1 VTCVG
6 SPFLPTG
13 SSLTPAPLDS
23 PVTVDDAKYLRNLLQ
38 EAFDAVAPGADVRL
52 AGGHAAG
59 RTACL
64 DVQLIVGL
72 PAGNCPPDIG
82 AVVKGLA
89 AKLTSKNTQQPSRWI
104 VQPTSVW
111 DDHHHPSGE
120 LDPVGARSI
129 GAWRVMGTLRTAVN
143 LVIVPADQLGAAELV
158 WSSPP
163 AWLESFDEELRKQ
176 AGCATAWLHTVH
188 TLINIDLQLPTDG
201 AGSRAPR

>member
-1 VTCVG
+1 MLISC
-6 SPFLPTG
+6 
-13 SSLTPAPLDS
+13 PLHS
-23 PVTVDDAKYLRNLLQ
+23 
-38 EAFDAVAPGADVRL
+38 
-52 AGGHAAG
+52 HAAG

-89 AKLTSKNTQQPSRWI
+89 AKLTSSASGPNTCSRTSLCSSDGLDATENTQQPSRWI

-163 AWLESFDEELRKQ
+163 AWLESFDEEPVSYTHL
-176 AGCATAWLHTVH
+176 T
-188 TLINIDLQLPTDG
+188 LPTIY
-201 AGSRAPR
+201 SV